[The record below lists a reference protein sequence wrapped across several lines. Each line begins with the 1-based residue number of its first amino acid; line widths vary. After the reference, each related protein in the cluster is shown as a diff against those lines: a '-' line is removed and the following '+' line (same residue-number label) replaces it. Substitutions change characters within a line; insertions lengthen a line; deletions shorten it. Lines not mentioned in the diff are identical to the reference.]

1 MGPLQSIPKIVPA
14 SANSPDVVTL
24 RAPEGGETKLDRI
37 ASKDRVISDPDI
49 FRAAK
54 LLIDQRGN
62 RSRFDLNR
70 DARRDRR
77 GRTLAGA
84 PAALTLSGSPPHQ
97 A

>member
-1 MGPLQSIPKIVPA
+1 M
-14 SANSPDVVTL
+14 
-24 RAPEGGETKLDRI
+24 
-37 ASKDRVISDPDI
+37 ISDPDI

-70 DARRDRR
+70 DARRGRR
-77 GRTLAGA
+77 GGTMAGA
-84 PAALTLSGSPPHQ
+84 HAALTLSGSPPHQ

>member
-1 MGPLQSIPKIVPA
+1 MVPA
-14 SANSPDVVTL
+14 SANSPDVVAL
-24 RAPEGGETKLDRI
+24 HAPEGGEAKLDRI

-70 DARRDRR
+70 DARR
-77 GRTLAGA
+77 GRCGGALAGA
-84 PAALTLSGSPPHQ
+84 PAALTLSGSPPQQ